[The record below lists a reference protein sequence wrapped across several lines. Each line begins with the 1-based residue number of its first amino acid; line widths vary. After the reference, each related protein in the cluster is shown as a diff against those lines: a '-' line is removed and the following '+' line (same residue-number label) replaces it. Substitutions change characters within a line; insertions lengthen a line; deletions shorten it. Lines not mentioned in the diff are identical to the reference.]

1 MRNTCLEVTNISDI
15 PFIIYCENNLY
26 LLPERKTII
35 MMNPKENSWIMKNCF
50 IGRNKNLSIYFD
62 DFRYESI
69 FIQLRDRALMR
80 HITSLQLDINFSE
93 GLNFS
98 IRNFSSASDNP
109 LAVARSSISP
119 VFIELI
125 MWVSILNRITIDSNR
140 IFYG

>member
-1 MRNTCLEVTNISDI
+1 MI
-15 PFIIYCENNLY
+15 FQ
-26 LLPERKTII
+26 
-35 MMNPKENSWIMKNCF
+35 
-50 IGRNKNLSIYFD
+50 
-62 DFRYESI
+62 YESI

-119 VFIELI
+119 VFIRTDHVGI
-125 MWVSILNRITIDSNR
+125 YIKSDYYW
-140 IFYG
+140 